1 VNANCLASQNGD
13 AYWDFADFIHSNPG
27 EVKSEKGR
35 DAEFATLDRMATQ
48 QGQKHNL
55 DAAKLQ
61 ACIKAQNQ
69 DAIKASVKEGEAI
82 GVEATPTMFV
92 NGQKVD
98 GALSLSELRA
108 VFNSALEQAGVA
120 VPTHPADM
128 PPAASQPSGK

>member
-1 VNANCLASQNGD
+1 
-13 AYWDFADFIHSNPG
+13 
-27 EVKSEKGR
+27 
-35 DAEFATLDRMATQ
+35 
-48 QGQKHNL
+48 
-55 DAAKLQ
+55 
-61 ACIKAQNQ
+61 
-69 DAIKASVKEGEAI
+69 
-82 GVEATPTMFV
+82 V